1 MTLVSLVIGARASLR
16 EAAIASRISDKQ
28 STAVIL
34 EGLPDGSSA
43 LDTTPAHP
51 DLNIARIAPGCM
63 HCIGNLVMR
72 VTLNRMLR
80 DKPQRLFVSVAN
92 TEHLEQLREFLTT
105 SPYDALLQLTPDI
118 TPDHLAAN

>member
-1 MTLVSLVIGARASLR
+1 MTLASLVIGVRASLR
-16 EAAIASRISDKQ
+16 ESAIASRLSSDQ

-34 EGLPDGSSA
+34 EGLPDGNSA
-43 LDTTPAHP
+43 LDASQTHS

-80 DKPQRLFVSVAN
+80 EKPERLFISVAN
-92 TEHLEQLREFLTT
+92 TEHLQQLREFL
-105 SPYDALLQLTPDI
+105 SNAPYDALLQLTPDI
-118 TPDHLAAN
+118 ATHD

>member
-1 MTLVSLVIGARASLR
+1 MTLASLVIGARASLR
-16 EAAIASRISDKQ
+16 ESAIASRLSADQ
-28 STAVIL
+28 TTAVIL

-43 LDTTPAHP
+43 LDAPHTHP

-80 DKPQRLFVSVAN
+80 DKPQRLFISVAN
-92 TEHLEQLREFLTT
+92 TEHLNQLREFL
-105 SPYDALLQLTPDI
+105 SNAPYDALLQLTPDI
-118 TPDHLAAN
+118 IPDDAAAH